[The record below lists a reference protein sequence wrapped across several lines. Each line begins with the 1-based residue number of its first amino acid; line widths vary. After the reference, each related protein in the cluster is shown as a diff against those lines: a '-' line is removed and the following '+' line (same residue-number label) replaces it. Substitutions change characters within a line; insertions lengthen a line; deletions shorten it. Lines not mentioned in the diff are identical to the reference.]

1 MRAEQGARQVRGA
14 GGAGVSAGQG
24 LRGAG
29 EKRGGPGAAGAVAA
43 APLAASGLSSGRVPA
58 LGGGGGARGG
68 AWRFPPFRRPSARRG
83 RWRRGGDPGAR
94 GIHGGEGG
102 HVPVP
107 ESSKEGWIGGGSHC
121 LKGLGRDGWGD
132 PGG

>member
-24 LRGAG
+24 LRGEG

-58 LGGGGGARGG
+58 LRGSARRWRGGARGRV
-68 AWRFPPFRRPSARRG
+68 ALPAFPPAECAARPLEA
-83 RWRRGGDPGAR
+83 GG
-94 GIHGGEGG
+94 
-102 HVPVP
+102 
-107 ESSKEGWIGGGSHC
+107 
-121 LKGLGRDGWGD
+121 
-132 PGG
+132 